1 MPINLIVIDVVL
13 RYLDIHVTVIHTC
26 NVIRFTL
33 DDNFRIHISRQGS
46 DYINA
51 ISLPVSAYL
60 STKWFFNHIK
70 LSAILLQSCRISM
83 KILAIDIGPIVDF
96 SRAFNKTL
104 LT

>member
-13 RYLDIHVTVIHTC
+13 RYLDIHVTLIHTC
-26 NVIRFTL
+26 NVIQFTL

-70 LSAILLQSCRISM
+70 LSAILLQSFRISM

>member
-13 RYLDIHVTVIHTC
+13 RYLDIHVTLIHTC
-26 NVIRFTL
+26 NVIQFTL

>member
-13 RYLDIHVTVIHTC
+13 RYLDIHVTLIHTC
-26 NVIRFTL
+26 NVIQFTL

-60 STKWFFNHIK
+60 LTKWFFNHIK

>member
-13 RYLDIHVTVIHTC
+13 RYHDIHVTVIHTC

-96 SRAFNKTL
+96 SRAFNNTL